1 MGRTP
6 RIPDAQWERQKQTI
20 ERIYMTEQRSLK
32 HLGEGMT
39 AIHGF
44 IASEREYRRNF
55 EKWEFKKNGT
65 EQAVDHVSHQDRKR
79 IAKAPPS
86 RLMQK
91 SFILKF
97 YIHNLCPEFRWHDNI
112 ERELW
117 RFKNATDTIIN
128 GSFASG
134 KDGWIANHVSFI
146 APSIGMDSFQ
156 QWEHLNSQSSAIVAL
171 TGMGIDAEVRGS
183 IEELFQNLE
192 RLQSFQN
199 RKAIIPQLI
208 YIWRV
213 CLNLFKARLP
223 LPQPK
228 TGESHSILSINPLV
242 PALIQRLEVHLT
254 AKFGR
259 KDPACEIMAALLTIF
274 RHTPQKFKLAL
285 ECGYFM
291 TIKRFEAIAG
301 SGHPMVLRM
310 WSNYGRAWGP
320 NAFFDIDRIGEV
332 LQHINSYVDY
342 SDVETGP
349 QSILSFLNLTEMQ
362 VAKESFE
369 LGNLSQYC
377 AMLPY
382 PSHPTRLEDFALEL
396 RKRAMRILQT
406 GDDRS
411 NALILD
417 AFVFVTELLALRL
430 FVRLCPQFSLEI
442 LDEAIE
448 LLQKG
453 GPGCVVWASRF
464 SKDRLSLLKGR
475 GSLEDFHIE
484 KVRMNHIRRKLPT
497 LQSQITKLPRAV
509 STARTREFRKQ
520 RREERYILRGYL
532 QSMLDSLL
540 PSPGDEEH

>member
-1 MGRTP
+1 MGRNP
-6 RIPDAQWERQKQTI
+6 RISDSQWEGHRETI
-20 ERIYMTEQRSLK
+20 ERVYMTEQQSLK

-44 IASEREYRRNF
+44 IASDREYRRNF
-55 EKWEFKKNGT
+55 AKWEFKKNSTG
-65 EQAVDHVSHQDRKR
+65 QAIDHASHQDRKR

-86 RLMQK
+86 RLTQE

-97 YIHNLCPEFRWHDNI
+97 HIHDLCPEFRWHDNI

-117 RFKNATDTIIN
+117 RIKKATDTIIN
-128 GSFASG
+128 GSFAPG
-134 KDGWIANHVSFI
+134 KDGWIVNHASFI
-146 APSIGMDSFQ
+146 APPIAMKSFQ
-156 QWEHLNSQSSAIVAL
+156 QWQHLDSQSSAIVAL
-171 TGMGIDAEVRGS
+171 AGMGIDAEVRGS
-183 IEELFQNLE
+183 LEELFQNLE
-192 RLQSFQN
+192 RLQSLGSH
-199 RKAIIPQLI
+199 KAIIPQLI

-228 TGESHSILSINPLV
+228 TVDNHSLLSINPLI

-254 AKFGR
+254 AKFGER
-259 KDPACEIMAALLTIF
+259 DPACEIMAALLTIF

-320 NAFFDIDRIGEV
+320 NAFLGIDRIDDV
-332 LQHINSYVDY
+332 LQHVNSNVDY
-342 SDVETGP
+342 SDETGP
-349 QSILSFLNLTEMQ
+349 HSILSFLNLTEMQ
-362 VAKESFE
+362 VAKESFR

-406 GDDRS
+406 GEGRG

-417 AFVFVTELLALRL
+417 AFVFATELLALRL
-430 FVRLCPQFSLEI
+430 FIRLCPQFSLEI

-448 LLQKG
+448 LLARD
-453 GPGCVVWASRF
+453 GPECVIWASRF

-475 GSLEDFHIE
+475 GSPQDLHIE

-497 LQSQITKLPRAV
+497 LQSQTTKLPRAV
-509 STARTREFRKQ
+509 STARTKDFRKQ
-520 RREERYILRGYL
+520 RRKERYILRGYL

>member
-1 MGRTP
+1 MGRNP
-6 RIPDAQWERQKQTI
+6 RVPEALWERQKQTI
-20 ERIYMTEQRSLK
+20 ERVYMTEQRSLK
-32 HLGEGMT
+32 YLREGM
-39 AIHGF
+39 IDINGF
-44 IASEREYRRNF
+44 IASEHEYRRNF
-55 EKWEFKKNGT
+55 TKWGFKKNGT
-65 EQAVDHVSHQDRKR
+65 EQAVNHASHQDRKR
-79 IAKAPPS
+79 TAKAPPL

-91 SFILKF
+91 GFISKF
-97 YIHNLCPEFRWHDNI
+97 HLHDLSPEFRWHDDI

-117 RFKNATDTIIN
+117 RIKSATDTIIN
-128 GSFASG
+128 ASFAPG
-134 KDGWIANHVSFI
+134 KDGWIADRVSFI

-156 QWEHLNSQSSAIVAL
+156 QWQHLDSQSSAIVAL
-171 TGMGIDAEVRGS
+171 TGMGVDAEIRGS
-183 IEELFQNLE
+183 LEELFHNLE
-192 RLQSFQN
+192 SLQGLKN

-223 LPQPK
+223 LPRPK
-228 TGESHSILSINPLV
+228 TADSHSIISINPLT
-242 PALIQRLEVHLT
+242 PALIQRLEGHLT

-259 KDPACEIMAALLTIF
+259 KDPACEIMNALLTIF

-285 ECGYFM
+285 ECGYFI
-291 TIKRFEAIAG
+291 TIKKFEAIAG

-310 WSNYGRAWGP
+310 WSNYSRAWGP
-320 NAFFDIDRIGEV
+320 NTFLDIDRIREM
-332 LQHINSYVDY
+332 LQHINSCVDY

-382 PSHPTRLEDFALEL
+382 ASHPTRLEDFALEL
-396 RKRAMRILQT
+396 RKRTMRILQT
-406 GDDRS
+406 GDDRG
-411 NALILD
+411 NAFILD
-417 AFVFVTELLALRL
+417 AFVFATELLALRL
-430 FVRLCPQFSLEI
+430 FVRLCPEFSLEI

-453 GPGCVVWASRF
+453 GTECVIWASRF

-475 GSLEDFHIE
+475 GSPEDFHIE

-497 LQSQITKLPRAV
+497 LRSQITKLPRAV
-509 STARTREFRKQ
+509 STARTREFRAQ

-540 PSPGDEEH
+540 PSPGDE